1 MLLKAVI
8 DLNIGMAL
16 GLCEAGAT
24 ILIIRLLAMIFAV
37 SRWWRYASLLLLGQI
52 VELVFLI
59 NGRLSTLW
67 MLDLRKLII
76 VTICNLLFQI

>member
-16 GLCEAGAT
+16 RLCETGAA
-24 ILIIRLLAMIFAV
+24 ILIIRLLAVIFAV

-52 VELVFLI
+52 VELVFLL

-76 VTICNLLFQI
+76 VTICILLFQI